1 MLRAKSAGYAE
12 SVLPRQC
19 QRYIP
24 LPGKVRRNSWRISN
38 MARCNMRRIDIAQH
52 RVSNV
57 DDYYFFANF
66 VRLEEDT
73 ANNDKSIFQGNA
85 ALSFSHFIRLGRTI
99 PFETKYRCGFRHI
112 KVFGRPELAD
122 NSASPCHRLEIFMC
136 LTAYREKCD

>member
-19 QRYIP
+19 RHYIP
-24 LPGKVRRNSWRISN
+24 LSGKVRRNSSRISN
-38 MARCNMRRIDIAQH
+38 MARCNVRKIDIAHH

-57 DDYYFFANF
+57 GNYYFFANF
-66 VRLEEDT
+66 ARLEVDT

-99 PFETKYRCGFRHI
+99 LFERKYRYGFRHV
-112 KVFGRPELAD
+112 KVFGRPKLAD

-136 LTAYREKCD
+136 PTAYREKCD